1 MIENFGM
8 EINSEL
14 LKFFYLILNV
24 LIIIGFLLLFLDMDM

>member
-24 LIIIGFLLLFLDMDM
+24 LIIIGFLLLFLNIDM

>member
-1 MIENFGM
+1 M

-24 LIIIGFLLLFLDMDM
+24 LIIIGFLLLFLNMDM

>member
-24 LIIIGFLLLFLDMDM
+24 LIIIGFLLLFLNMDM